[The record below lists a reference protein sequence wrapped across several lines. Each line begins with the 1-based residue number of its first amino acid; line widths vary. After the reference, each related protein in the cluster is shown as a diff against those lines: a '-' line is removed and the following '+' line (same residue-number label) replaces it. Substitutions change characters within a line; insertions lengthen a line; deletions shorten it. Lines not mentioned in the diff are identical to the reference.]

1 MSELG
6 YRPSRRAR
14 ALSRSRTDTVGV
26 LLNDLRNPWFIDL
39 LAGLA
44 TTLRTAGLSPILAD
58 SHTDHRVGI
67 DSIEMLLG
75 LEVDG
80 IIVVGT
86 TEEELRIASA
96 AEQVPVVLAGTREPH
111 LPRLDVVVNDDLAGA
126 RSAARH
132 LISLGH
138 TRIGHIAGPDEIG
151 ALRLRGFRETLLEA
165 GLDADQYLETGGFS
179 EEGGYAAA
187 RRLLS
192 RPTPP
197 TAILA
202 FNDVAAIGALSAA
215 DDLGLRVPHDLS
227 LIGYDN
233 THLTRIRHISLTSV
247 DNGSFAVGVQAGRFL
262 IDRLRNPSLD
272 ARLYLVPTSL
282 DVRSSTA
289 APPVL

>member
-1 MSELG
+1 MTEAGTPPHVPTIRDVAARAGVSKSLVSLVLQDDPRVSAARREAVQAAMSELG

-151 ALRLRGFRETLLEA
+151 AFTCGASGDLA
-165 GLDADQYLETGGFS
+165 GGRVGRRPVRRPALAGGRVCHTAS
-179 EEGGYAAA
+179 
-187 RRLLS
+187 LS
-192 RPTPP
+192 RPPP
-197 TAILA
+197 
-202 FNDVAAIGALSAA
+202 
-215 DDLGLRVPHDLS
+215 P
-227 LIGYDN
+227 
-233 THLTRIRHISLTSV
+233 
-247 DNGSFAVGVQAGRFL
+247 
-262 IDRLRNPSLD
+262 PSS
-272 ARLYLVPTSL
+272 RSTTSL
-282 DVRSSTA
+282 LSVPSRRPTTSACAYPTTSR
-289 APPVL
+289 